1 MGAKKKKK
9 SAKIYSYR
17 EKFGIIINLETTLQL
32 SRQFIIVL
40 VKNSFTSNLFWM
52 RHWKLKNNRVD
63 LERKN
68 IKMMVEFMRVW

>member
-1 MGAKKKKK
+1 MGAKKKVRN
-9 SAKIYSYR
+9 SYR
-17 EKFGIIINLETTLQL
+17 EKSGIIMNLETTLQL
-32 SRQFIIVL
+32 SQQFIIVL

>member
-1 MGAKKKKK
+1 MGAKKKK
-9 SAKIYSYR
+9 SAKVYSYR
-17 EKFGIIINLETTLQL
+17 EKSDIMNLETTLQL

-63 LERKN
+63 LEGKN